1 MTVVVHTKQ
10 LHLRNSSSADRIV
23 GVDIALSTA
32 EQLFLDD
39 NVVTGESW

>member
-1 MTVVVHTKQ
+1 MTAVVHTKQ
-10 LHLRNSSSADRIV
+10 LHLRNRSSAEV

-39 NVVTGESW
+39 NVVTGES